1 MVQLAEGIAG
11 DRLDRVI
18 DSFMMGATESRIH
31 TAHVPEVPAEHEQES
46 ARIVNVDPE
55 RSEIDRVAQLLIAEW
70 ERVEKQPVNVS
81 RVATF
86 ADLAR
91 VAIADC
97 PGTRAMLQLPPSKEW
112 DAESHDRGDVR
123 ESDGYESSDYVDG
136 WNEALNAVAAVSPD
150 AVAAVSPG
158 TVDGG
163 KEAEKLREGIEELI
177 KTIDDD
183 TDTGQFREALQN
195 LLDSVDAGDS
205 LGHLQRQKVPSPAL
219 IEGAPRERDGQQRAP
234 HQRLDVRPD
243 LVKAYLS
250 NLIALHT
257 LNESL
262 ALHALNQNPSTG
274 SESSAGW
281 SDAALLETVQ
291 HALDRVWNT
300 MSEDA
305 RRETERRLRA
315 EG

>member
-1 MVQLAEGIAG
+1 MKMTEV
-11 DRLDRVI
+11 
-18 DSFMMGATESRIH
+18 ESRRIYLGSLLNPSI
-31 TAHVPEVPAEHEQES
+31 PEGNELRDCEIALGMAGAAPKERAEA
-46 ARIVNVDPE
+46 ARRCE
-55 RSEIDRVAQLLIAEW
+55 AR
-70 ERVEKQPVNVS
+70 
-81 RVATF
+81 
-86 ADLAR
+86 DLAR
-91 VAIADC
+91 KTK
-97 PGTRAMLQLPPSKEW
+97 GS
-112 DAESHDRGDVR
+112 
-123 ESDGYESSDYVDG
+123 
-136 WNEALNAVAAVSPD
+136 
-150 AVAAVSPG
+150 
-158 TVDGG
+158 
-163 KEAEKLREGIEELI
+163 EKKRI
-177 KTIDDD
+177 
-183 TDTGQFREALQN
+183 
-195 LLDSVDAGDS
+195 LDSVDAGDS

-262 ALHALNQNPSTG
+262 ALHTLNQNLSTG

-281 SDAALLETVQ
+281 SDAARLETVQ

-300 MSEDA
+300 MSEDE